1 MGEVQILEKTRTA
14 PNSRSRSSNGA
25 GGHAVRVERIR
36 VAAYCRVSTDGDEQL
51 GSFESQKL
59 YYEQKIADN
68 PEWVN
73 AGIFADEAITGTKTD
88 KRNGFQEMIARCQN
102 GEIDMILTKSIS
114 RFARNTVDTLNYVRM
129 LKDKNIA
136 IFFEKE
142 NINTLDMNGELL
154 LTIMSSLAQQE
165 VESLSQNVKIGL
177 QMKMKRGEMV
187 GFNGCFGYD
196 YDPETKTLSVNED
209 EAQTVRMIYDMYLQG
224 YGTTT
229 IAKRL
234 IELGIKNK
242 KGEVSWHTHGVMGI
256 IKNEKYKGDIL
267 LGKTFTTDPI
277 SKRRLANFGEEN
289 QYYIRDHHEPIV
301 SREVWDE
308 AERIRKKRAKN
319 KVVETTG
326 NRERYTRQYAFSSMC
341 ECAYCGHKLTRR
353 TRHSSSIY
361 EKPVWQCMN
370 ATKNGIANC
379 PNCKAIDEAILEG
392 AFLDAFKLLAGNF
405 DDVLDVVLSYVE
417 ESTNNDDNIRRKQ
430 QIDKDISALESKK
443 SRMTDMLIDGTI
455 TKEVYDEKLVEFTRK
470 LHTLSDKRKIL
481 ADSINTRN
489 DINKR
494 MSELRETL
502 EKEDILDE
510 FDRTVFESIIE
521 KVYVGGYEEDGTP
534 DPYKLTFILMGNQ
547 TGTVPHAKEAFK
559 EKQKETG
566 KSEDGKKVS

>member
-1 MGEVQILEKTRTA
+1 MGEVQVLEKTRTV
-14 PNSRSRSSNGA
+14 PNSRNRSRDA
-25 GGHAVRVERIR
+25 GSAVKLDRIR

-59 YYEQKIADN
+59 YYEEKIAAN

-88 KRNGFQEMIARCQN
+88 KRSGFQEMISRCQN
-102 GEIDMILTKSIS
+102 GEIDMIVTKSIS
-114 RFARNTVDTLNYVRM
+114 RFARNTVDTLNHVRM
-129 LKDKNIA
+129 LREKNIA
-136 IFFEKE
+136 VFFEKE
-142 NINTLDMNGELL
+142 NIDTLDMNGELL

-165 VESLSQNVKIGL
+165 VESLSQNVKLGL
-177 QMKMKRGEMV
+177 QMKMKRGELV
-187 GFNGCFGYD
+187 GFNGCYGYD
-196 YDPETKTLSVNED
+196 YDPDTKTLSVNEE
-209 EAQTVRMIYDMYLQG
+209 EAETVRMIYDMYLQG

-234 IELGIKNK
+234 VELGIKNK
-242 KGEVSWHTHGVMGI
+242 KGEVSWHTHGVMGM

-289 QYYIRDHHEPIV
+289 QYYLRDHHEPIV

-308 AERIRKKRAKN
+308 AEQIRLKRAKN
-319 KVVETTG
+319 KVVTATG
-326 NRERYTRQYAFSSMC
+326 NRERYTRQYSFSSMC
-341 ECAYCGHKLTRR
+341 ECAFCGHKLTRR
-353 TRHSSSIY
+353 RRHSSSVY

-370 ATKNGIANC
+370 ATKNGISNC

-392 AFLDAFKLLAGNF
+392 AFVDAFKLLAGNF

-417 ESTNNDDNIRRKQ
+417 ASTNSDDNIRKRQ
-430 QIDKDISALESKK
+430 QLDKDISSLESKK

-455 TKEVYDEKLVEFTRK
+455 TKEVYDEKMLEFTRK

-481 ADSINTRN
+481 SDSIYTQK

-494 MSELRETL
+494 MSDLRETL
-502 EKEDILDE
+502 EKEEILDE

-521 KVYVGGYEEDGTP
+521 KVIVGGYDEDGTP
-534 DPYKLTFILMGNQ
+534 DPYKLTFILKGNQ
-547 TGTVPHAKEAFK
+547 TGTVPHAKEQFK
-559 EKQKETG
+559 EKQKNSKE
-566 KSEDGKKVS
+566 GKKVS